1 MAGSKRA
8 FNYLLDTGA
17 QLAVVLDESN
27 IEEVNAGGLGAPAIG
42 SIIFPVASKLR
53 YALYSNSDGSITRK
67 VPVLSLANLA
77 TLPPVLT
84 VFVGAGSGA
93 GGGTT
98 AVQLGLSTT
107 RGEQFQ
113 RYRGGDSG
121 LNDGDIP

>member
-8 FNYLLDTGA
+8 FNYILDNGL
-17 QLAVVLDESN
+17 QIAVVLDESN
-27 IEEVNAGGLGAPAIG
+27 IEEVNAGGLAAPSVGA
-42 SIIFPVASKLR
+42 IIFPVASKLR
-53 YALYSNSDGSITRK
+53 YALYSNADGSITRK
-67 VPVLSLANLA
+67 IPVLSLANLA
-77 TLPPVLT
+77 TIPPVLT
-84 VFVGAGSGA
+84 TFVGPGSGA